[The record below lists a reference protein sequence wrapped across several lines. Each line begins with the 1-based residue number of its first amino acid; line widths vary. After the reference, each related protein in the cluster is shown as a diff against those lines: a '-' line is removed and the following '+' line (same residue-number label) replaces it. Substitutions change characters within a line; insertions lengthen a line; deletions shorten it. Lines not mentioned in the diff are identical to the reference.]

1 MYLKIIFF
9 DVFLSLSQNQNLNHK
24 DQDDDSVFLSET
36 PLSFTNKPFNAQS
49 SNNSNRNEKSRKG
62 SSSNNNFDLNIANK
76 PFRYDDMS
84 PIEAQQQ
91 QPASSK
97 KKGTQPVVPPKPAS
111 LVKKTTNNQFQASL
125 VNTSS
130 GNFVETSSISSF
142 NSELRGGN
150 SEFRSQQPNYTDS
163 STFKS
168 KPNRGFETFQSSQSK
183 AFEPVDV
190 VRVEQ

>member
-1 MYLKIIFF
+1 M
-9 DVFLSLSQNQNLNHK
+9 
-24 DQDDDSVFLSET
+24 SET
-36 PLSFTNKPFNAQS
+36 PLSFTNKPPFNAQP
-49 SNNSNRNEKSRKG
+49 NPNEKSRKG
-62 SSSNNNFDLNIANK
+62 SNNFDLKMANK

-84 PIEAQQQ
+84 PIEPVQQQQ
-91 QPASSK
+91 QPSSN
-97 KKGTQPVVPPKPAS
+97 KKGAHPVVPPKPTS
-111 LVKKTTNNQFQASL
+111 LVKKTTNNQFQANL

-150 SEFRSQQPNYTDS
+150 SEFQPNYMASTDS

-168 KPNRGFETFQSSQSK
+168 KSRGFETFQSSQQSK

-190 VRVEQ
+190 VRVA